1 MSRFCFLTMIIRLF
15 FPSLVALA
23 TTMKNCVEGLRGI
36 PALHA
41 RYFCGYRLMQ
51 NCARHIGLERFPYQ
65 NEYQR
70 PEYDH

>member
-1 MSRFCFLTMIIRLF
+1 MIIRLF

-23 TTMKNCVEGLRGI
+23 TTMKNCVEGLQGI